1 MFKSRGAVIVGVDL
15 HKHLRR
21 RFSETLIRE
30 ICCDVG
36 SWVNEGEPCRFG
48 LVWSLEIAMREDGI
62 F

>member
-1 MFKSRGAVIVGVDL
+1 MGVDL